1 MTTDTMSPSREEN
14 RLQLLRSYG
23 ILDTEPEEEFDEIT
37 RAASLVCGTPIATI
51 TLVDESRQ
59 WFKSRVGLDSSE
71 TPREFSFCA
80 HAMQQ
85 PETFIVPNAEKDP
98 RFSHNPLV
106 TGDPN
111 IRFYC
116 GMPLRS
122 EGLGLGTL
130 CVIDRTPRTLSHE
143 QMQILKVLSGAVLSR
158 LQLHRALHLIE
169 DLQPSRRLNATHI
182 VPRER
187 LRMEV

>member
-1 MTTDTMSPSREEN
+1 MTTATITPSDEQN

-23 ILDTEPEEEFDEIT
+23 ILDTAPEEEFDDIT

-51 TLVDESRQ
+51 TLIDESRQ
-59 WFKSRVGLDSSE
+59 WFKSRVGLDSQES
-71 TPREFSFCA
+71 PREFSFCA
-80 HAMQQ
+80 QAMEH
-85 PETFIVPNAEKDP
+85 PEPFIVPNAEKDP

-122 EGLGLGTL
+122 EGMGLGTL
-130 CVIDRTPRTLSHE
+130 CVIDRSPRTLTPE
-143 QMQILKVLSGAVLSR
+143 QMQILKVLSEAVLSR
-158 LQLHRALHLIE
+158 LQLRRALHLIE
-169 DLQPSRRLNATHI
+169 DLRNTRSI
-182 VPRER
+182 G
-187 LRMEV
+187 

>member
-1 MTTDTMSPSREEN
+1 MTTASMLPTQEET

-23 ILDTEPEEEFDEIT
+23 IMDTPPEEEFDDIT

-59 WFKSRVGLDSSE
+59 WFKSRVGLESSE
-71 TPREFSFCA
+71 SPREFSFCA
-80 HAMQQ
+80 QAMNQSE
-85 PETFIVPNAEKDP
+85 PFIVPNAEKDP
-98 RFSHNPLV
+98 RFSQNPLV
-106 TGDPN
+106 TGDPK

-130 CVIDRTPRTLSHE
+130 CVIDRTPRTLTPE
-143 QMQILKVLSGAVLSR
+143 QMQILKVLGEAVLSR
-158 LQLHRALHLIE
+158 LQLRRALRLIE
-169 DLQPSRRLNATHI
+169 DLRDARQQ
-182 VPRER
+182 
-187 LRMEV
+187 

>member
-1 MTTDTMSPSREEN
+1 MSTDTISAAQEEN

-59 WFKSRVGLDSSE
+59 WFKSRVGLDSNE

-85 PETFIVPNAEKDP
+85 SGPFVVPNAEKDP
-98 RFSHNPLV
+98 RFS
-106 TGDPN
+106 
-111 IRFYC
+111 
-116 GMPLRS
+116 
-122 EGLGLGTL
+122 
-130 CVIDRTPRTLSHE
+130 
-143 QMQILKVLSGAVLSR
+143 Q
-158 LQLHRALHLIE
+158 
-169 DLQPSRRLNATHI
+169 
-182 VPRER
+182 
-187 LRMEV
+187 

>member
-1 MTTDTMSPSREEN
+1 MTTATMTPSHEET

-23 ILDTEPEEEFDEIT
+23 ILDTEPEGEFDDIT

-51 TLVDESRQ
+51 TLIDESRQ

-71 TPREFSFCA
+71 SPREFSFCA

-85 PETFIVPNAEKDP
+85 PEPFIVPNAEKDP

-122 EGLGLGTL
+122 EGHGLGTL
-130 CVIDRTPRTLSHE
+130 CVIDRTPRTLSSD
-143 QMQILKVLSGAVLSR
+143 QMQILKVLSGAVLSL
-158 LQLHRALHLIE
+158 LQLRRALHLIE
-169 DLQPSRRLNATHI
+169 
-182 VPRER
+182 E
-187 LRMEV
+187 LRNTALADDKSAGITLAK

>member
-1 MTTDTMSPSREEN
+1 MTTATISPTQEEN
-14 RLQLLRSYG
+14 RIQLLRSYG
-23 ILDTEPEEEFDEIT
+23 ILDTEPEDDFDEIT

-59 WFKSRVGLDSSE
+59 WFKSRVGLESNQ

-80 HAMQQ
+80 QAMHQSG
-85 PETFIVPNAEKDP
+85 PFVVPNAEKDP
-98 RFSHNPLV
+98 RFSQNPLV

-122 EGLGLGTL
+122 DGHGLGTL
-130 CVIDRTPRTLSHE
+130 CVIDRSPRTLTPE

-158 LQLHRALHLIE
+158 LQLRRALHLIE
-169 DLQPSRRLNATHI
+169 DLRNTRI
-182 VPRER
+182 G
-187 LRMEV
+187 